1 MDLAIIT
8 AQQVLI
14 LFILIAAGYICGK
27 TGAIKIDDKKALSN
41 VLIYLVVPAMVISS
55 YMREFDASS
64 LKNLL
69 NAFCLSFI
77 MIMLGL
83 IVTLVFTCKMKSK
96 DKSIL
101 RFACV
106 FSNAAYMG
114 FPLIN
119 AMFGDEGIL
128 YASAFLTVYN
138 ILLWTVGYGMVTGK
152 IHLAEITRSILT
164 CPVIIAVALGLII
177 YLGRINIPT
186 VISSPISSLG
196 DMNTPISMVI
206 TGLTIAGSN
215 FGTLIRN
222 KNLFVVIALRM
233 FAIPVICFGI
243 LYLLDMKGIVPMV
256 IVILEACPSAAITT
270 MFAIQFNH
278 NEDLAAGSVVFTTLL
293 SILTLPLYTL
303 LASSI

>member
-8 AQQVLI
+8 SQQVLI

-55 YMREFDASS
+55 YMREFDSS
-64 LKNLL
+64 SFKNLL

-96 DKSIL
+96 DKNIL
-101 RFACV
+101 RFACI

-138 ILLWTVGYGMVTGK
+138 ILLWTVGYGMVTEK
-152 IHLAEITRSILT
+152 MHLAEITHSILT

-215 FGTLIRN
+215 LGTLIRN

-233 FAIPVICFGI
+233 FAIPIICFGI
-243 LYLLDMKGIVPMV
+243 LYLSDIRGIVPMV